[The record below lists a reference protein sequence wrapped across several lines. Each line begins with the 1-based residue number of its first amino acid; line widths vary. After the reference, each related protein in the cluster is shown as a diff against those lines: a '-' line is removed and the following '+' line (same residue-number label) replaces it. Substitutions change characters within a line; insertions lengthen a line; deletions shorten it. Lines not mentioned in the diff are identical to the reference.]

1 MYISFKFIK
10 DMCSLE
16 ELNPKRGIQ
25 DGQKYLTVPKYF
37 PALNL
42 INAVWLKDTAQHSGC
57 CKKIQLVEQ
66 DVLKSSPT
74 AVSQAVV
81 MILLVFFCLL
91 CLCRQAPD
99 SFTEASGRITL
110 ELHNSSNI
118 LTLNT
123 FTLAFGD

>member
-1 MYISFKFIK
+1 
-10 DMCSLE
+10 MCSLE

-37 PALNL
+37 PAVNL

-81 MILLVFFCLL
+81 MILLVFFVYCAFVVRHQTVSQKLL
-91 CLCRQAPD
+91 V
-99 SFTEASGRITL
+99 ASHWSYTTAAIY
-110 ELHNSSNI
+110 
-118 LTLNT
+118 
-123 FTLAFGD
+123 